1 MRVMKKIK
9 DFMVF
14 MMKKTKKIK
23 DLTVFITKA
32 MTSATAVSAR
42 RCFSRI
48 QKAAN
53 IFKKLKTV
61 NPYYKKILLFD
72 DFYIYSKQNPND
84 MDIFISC
91 LLYRCERIKCVW
103 KMMARNTSLVFE
115 MSGRGPTVPVLP
127 LPPLQWT
134 ATASLSSNALS
145 AISRNLSIWFGVGA
159 CTSSMGMMKQGNFF
173 QLLLPIF
180 LPKWKKMC

>member
-1 MRVMKKIK
+1 
-9 DFMVF
+9 
-14 MMKKTKKIK
+14 
-23 DLTVFITKA
+23 
-32 MTSATAVSAR
+32 MT
-42 RCFSRI
+42 F
-48 QKAAN
+48 
-53 IFKKLKTV
+53 
-61 NPYYKKILLFD
+61 
-72 DFYIYSKQNPND
+72 IYSKQNPND
-84 MDIFISC
+84 KDIFISC

-180 LPKWKKMC
+180 LPKWKKRCANPTRSFLALNISLKRCSGWLQLNFRFGSEMGNKG

>member
-1 MRVMKKIK
+1 MTTFKTPTRPTTCGNWPKPAPAPSSQQRLAATCAPGFSHIDYKSSLHLLMMRVMKKIK

-72 DFYIYSKQNPND
+72 DFYIFSKQNPN
-84 MDIFISC
+84 DIFISC
-91 LLYRCERIKCVW
+91 LLYRCERMKCVW

-127 LPPLQWT
+127 LPPLQ
-134 ATASLSSNALS
+134 
-145 AISRNLSIWFGVGA
+145 
-159 CTSSMGMMKQGNFF
+159 
-173 QLLLPIF
+173 
-180 LPKWKKMC
+180 